1 MDEKF
6 NSVLSITIVPQTI
19 SLIAE
24 KEGVD
29 EMKAMDEFYRSETYS
44 LLSKEETKMWH
55 YSPMT
60 IYTMWKHE
68 KVTGQILF
76 PEE

>member
-24 KEGVD
+24 KEGID

-60 IYTMWKHE
+60 IYTMWKNE

>member
-6 NSVLSITIVPQTI
+6 NSVLSIIIIPQTV

-24 KEGVD
+24 KEHID
-29 EMKAMDEFYRSETYS
+29 EMKALDEFYK
-44 LLSKEETKMWH
+44 SKVYIMLTQEETKMWH
-55 YSPMT
+55 YSPLT
-60 IYTMWKHE
+60 VYNMWKHE
-68 KVTGQILF
+68 KETGEVFF